1 VGVGGPG
8 AARVRAAWSRR
19 ATSDDGPPLP
29 SVTTD
34 ERPQEGAPGA
44 EREATPSAPPMHRA
58 RVRDARPTD
67 YGAVTVIVP
76 VKFGYPDG
84 GWLAQWYVYVP
95 GVSNVRVY
103 VDPCV
108 SPPP

>member
-1 VGVGGPG
+1 MV
-8 AARVRAAWSRR
+8 AT

-29 SVTTD
+29 SVTTNG
-34 ERPQEGAPGA
+34 PTHEGAPEA
-44 EREATPSAPPMHRA
+44 EREATPSAPPIPGP
-58 RVRDARPTD
+58 RVRRARPTD

-95 GVSNVRVY
+95 GVSNVWENVA
-103 VDPCV
+103 PCV
-108 SPPP
+108 SFP